1 MEFLH
6 VFETKEDSKPM
17 YRISV
22 SKSVKSECVCAEQ
35 VNKVFEEIFEE
46 FGSKSYWR
54 KCAGSSGKTHPGTN
68 DYTWQRVDSNEVF
81 VK

>member
-6 VFETKEDSKPM
+6 VFETKDNDKPM

-22 SKSVKSECVCAEQ
+22 SKSVKSESVCAEQ
-35 VNKVFEEIFEE
+35 VNKVFEEIYEE

-54 KCAGSSGKTHPGTN
+54 KCGGPSEQHILARMTIRGS
-68 DYTWQRVDSNEVF
+68 E
-81 VK
+81 